1 MQDEWTQDKLSLNT
15 KQTLANIFRELDCNH
30 IQEAFDMH
38 ITLVRN
44 ASSEV
49 YFSFSCFPREYLILL
64 QVVRFIVGIKRF
76 IQELQRL
83 SN

>member
-1 MQDEWTQDKLSLNT
+1 MQDEWSQDKLSLNT
-15 KQTLANIFRELDCNH
+15 KEILSNIFRQLDSNH
-30 IQEAFDMH
+30 VQQAFDMH
-38 ITLVRN
+38 VLLVRN

-49 YFSFSCFPREYLILL
+49 TFLFRKLFCIFYFFFK
-64 QVVRFIVGIKRF
+64 VVRFIVGIKRL